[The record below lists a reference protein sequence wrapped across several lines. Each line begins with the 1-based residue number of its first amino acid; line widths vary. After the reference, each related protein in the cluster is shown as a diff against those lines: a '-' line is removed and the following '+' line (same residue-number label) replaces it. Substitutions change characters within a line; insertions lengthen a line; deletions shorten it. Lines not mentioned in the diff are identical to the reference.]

1 MISPGYL
8 IEPSRP
14 TPEEVEAELTSHV
27 QLLAGPDA
35 TPRPE
40 QLEAVRAVVADR
52 KRTLLV
58 ARTGFG
64 KSAVYFSSTRML
76 RDRGWGPSIVI
87 SPLLALMRDQVAAA
101 EKLGLRAET
110 INSANTDDWGEIEGA
125 LHADEVDLLLIA
137 PERLANPGFRE
148 RVFSMMLDRPFALVC
163 DEAHCISDWGHDFR
177 PDYRRLRQLLS
188 DLPDWTPVLATTA
201 TAKPA
206 HN

>member
-8 IEPSRP
+8 TEPSRP

-87 SPLLALMRDQVAAA
+87 SPLL
-101 EKLGLRAET
+101 
-110 INSANTDDWGEIEGA
+110 
-125 LHADEVDLLLIA
+125 
-137 PERLANPGFRE
+137 
-148 RVFSMMLDRPFALVC
+148 DRKSV
-163 DEAHCISDWGHDFR
+163 
-177 PDYRRLRQLLS
+177 
-188 DLPDWTPVLATTA
+188 V
-201 TAKPA
+201 
-206 HN
+206 